1 MKWGKMKLDYNKVVS
16 QVTDNFDL
24 SVEED
29 LKKYKKLKEKKR
41 RQDKEILGRSEWVY
55 NLWYLHLKLCLEM
68 EEKEIPIRLRKKYS
82 WVAQPEEGRFKRKW
96 TKKQWERQV
105 THGIQKV
112 KEQRKVTKIHKLK
125 INRKLYEGIDWEDLK
140 TLSWNQWKKRYL
152 NVFMTG
158 GTREIKHG
166 DEWKCEPQFL
176 YLEMDIR
183 NTETVLLNQ
192 LKKIL
197 KGRKTKNL
205 PPKMGVQGV
214 PNYHPTILGYNI
226 VVSFIEGKDWID
238 TLMQDEILGRL
249 ELLFPKR
256 IVNVKKDHYKGGGG
270 DKDERDFMKELDS
283 YLKLFMKG
291 DYSLKNEFEGFCFTN
306 LHRYI
311 LDTQRVLYNVSQG
324 RFFDKTEIPKGK
336 WKGKWS
342 PKLYTW

>member
-1 MKWGKMKLDYNKVVS
+1 MKLDYNKVIS
-16 QVTDNFDL
+16 QKLDIYD
-24 SVEED
+24 ED
-29 LKKYKKLKEKKR
+29 EYKKIKEKKIS
-41 RQDKEILGRSEWVY
+41 QDKKTLGRSEWVY
-55 NLWYLHLKLCLEM
+55 YLWYLNLKLCLEM

-82 WVAQPEEGRFKRKW
+82 WIAQPKGGISSISGNPKWSKIQMKR
-96 TKKQWERQV
+96 V
-105 THGIQKV
+105 ASGIQKV
-112 KEQRKVTKIHKLK
+112 KKQREVTHIHNLK

-158 GTREIKHG
+158 GTREIRHG

-183 NTETVLLNQ
+183 NTETVLVNQ

-197 KGRKTKNL
+197 KGRKTTNL
-205 PPKMGVQGV
+205 PSKMGVQGK
-214 PNYHPTILGYNI
+214 PNYHPSIIGYNLI
-226 VVSFIEGKDWID
+226 VGMIQGDDWEKVVKDNLGRIEGLMSKDNIEVIEGHFD
-238 TLMQDEILGRL
+238 MVNEGNYSFRDEFL
-249 ELLFPKR
+249 
-256 IVNVKKDHYKGGGG
+256 
-270 DKDERDFMKELDS
+270 
-283 YLKLFMKG
+283 
-291 DYSLKNEFEGFCFTN
+291 GFCYSN

-324 RFFDKTEIPKGK
+324 RFYDKTEIPKGK

>member
-1 MKWGKMKLDYNKVVS
+1 MKCGKMKLDYNKVIP
-16 QVTDNFDL
+16 
-24 SVEED
+24 
-29 LKKYKKLKEKKR
+29 LKRDPYQEKEYRFLKEQKR

-55 NLWYLHLKLCLEM
+55 YLWYLNLKLCLEM

-82 WVAQPEEGRFKRKW
+82 YVK
-96 TKKQWERQV
+96 
-105 THGIQKV
+105 IKV
-112 KEQRKVTKIHKLK
+112 QRKITHIHNLK

-158 GTREIKHG
+158 GTREIRHG

-197 KGRKTKNL
+197 KRRKTKNL
-205 PPKMGVQGV
+205 PSKMGVQGK
-214 PNYHPTILGYNI
+214 PNYHSSIIGYNLI
-226 VVSFIEGKDWID
+226 VGMIQGKNWEKLVDDNLTRIELVSSKDTYED
-238 TLMQDEILGRL
+238 LDVFMRG
-249 ELLFPKR
+249 FM
-256 IVNVKKDHYKGGGG
+256 KKDYT
-270 DKDERDFMKELDS
+270 F
-283 YLKLFMKG
+283 
-291 DYSLKNEFEGFCFTN
+291 KNEFEGFCFSN

-324 RFFDKTEIPKGK
+324 RFYDKTEIKGK
-336 WKGKWS
+336 WKSKWS

>member
-1 MKWGKMKLDYNKVVS
+1 MKLDYNKVIS
-16 QVTDNFDL
+16 QKLDIYD
-24 SVEED
+24 ED
-29 LKKYKKLKEKKR
+29 EYKKIKEKKIS
-41 RQDKEILGRSEWVY
+41 QDKKTLGRSEWVY
-55 NLWYLHLKLCLEM
+55 YLWYLNLKLCLEM

-82 WVAQPEEGRFKRKW
+82 WIAQPKGGISSISGNPKWSKIQMKR
-96 TKKQWERQV
+96 V
-105 THGIQKV
+105 ASGIQKV
-112 KEQRKVTKIHKLK
+112 KEQRKITKIHKLK

-158 GTREIKHG
+158 GTREIRHG

-197 KGRKTKNL
+197 KGRQTKNL
-205 PPKMGVQGV
+205 PSKMGVQGK
-214 PNYHPTILGYNI
+214 PNYHSSIIGYNLI
-226 VVSFIEGKDWID
+226 VGMIQGKNWEKLVEDNLTRIEIVSKDNY
-238 TLMQDEILGRL
+238 E
-249 ELLFPKR
+249 ELDVFLRGFM
-256 IVNVKKDHYKGGGG
+256 KKDYT
-270 DKDERDFMKELDS
+270 F
-283 YLKLFMKG
+283 
-291 DYSLKNEFEGFCFTN
+291 KNEFEGFCFSN

-324 RFFDKTEIPKGK
+324 RFYDKTEIPKGK